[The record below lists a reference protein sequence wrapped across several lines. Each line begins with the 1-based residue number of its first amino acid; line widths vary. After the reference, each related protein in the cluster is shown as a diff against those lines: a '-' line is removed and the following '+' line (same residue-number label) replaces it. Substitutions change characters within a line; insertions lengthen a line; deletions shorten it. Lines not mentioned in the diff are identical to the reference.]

1 MLVCI
6 SFHKNN
12 HHKRCSISPLI
23 TITQNK
29 ITKYAMS
36 FLFLDAELKLK
47 CNIYMHFKNDLN
59 SFLVSGDFC
68 RSSLQTDILVGLIWI
83 KTVSQT

>member
-12 HHKRCSISPLI
+12 HHKWCSMSPLI
-23 TITQNK
+23 TITQNQ

-47 CNIYMHFKNDLN
+47 CNIYMYFNNDLN

-68 RSSLQTDILVGLIWI
+68 
-83 KTVSQT
+83 